1 MIFIGALMMVISIP
15 LLLFGL
21 LNVLLSR
28 MDRDRESLRQGLKF
42 MLVAGVMLLLSSYLC
57 STNKMF

>member
-28 MDRDRESLRQGLKF
+28 MDQDRDSLREGLKL

-57 STNKMF
+57 SSNKMF

>member
-1 MIFIGALMMVISIP
+1 MIFIGALMMVISMP

-28 MDRDRESLRQGLKF
+28 MGQDRESLREGLKL

-57 STNKMF
+57 SSNKMF